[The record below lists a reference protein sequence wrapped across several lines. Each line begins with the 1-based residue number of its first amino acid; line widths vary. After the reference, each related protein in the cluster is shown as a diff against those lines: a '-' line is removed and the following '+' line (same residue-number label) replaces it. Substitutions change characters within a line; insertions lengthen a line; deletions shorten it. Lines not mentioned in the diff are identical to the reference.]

1 MQRVM
6 EQALALPWNI
16 LRLGG
21 LAFAVIGFWVVYFAQ
36 TLPPNSP

>member
-16 LRLGG
+16 LRLCG
-21 LAFAVIGFWVVYFAQ
+21 LASAVIGFWVVYFAQ
-36 TLPPNSP
+36 T